1 MRAISRMR
9 IMSMSLC
16 LIFTFASCG
25 SSDEEYDA
33 AGTFESTEVIVSAES
48 MGEIL
53 QFDIVEGQQLIKNQR
68 IGIIDTTQLLLKKQQ
83 LMINQQSMLIRR
95 PDKQKQLAALVQQIE
110 TAKIEKKRIMNL
122 VNANAVNQ
130 KQLDDIDALIA
141 VLEKQLT
148 AQKTLIENTNDGI
161 SMDNEALRIQIEQID
176 DQLNKSIISSPIDGI
191 VLMKYAEIGELA
203 APGKA
208 LFKVADM
215 NNMILRAYFT
225 NDQLSRIKLG
235 QTVKVNVESGKDDKE
250 YKATIIWIS
259 SKSEFTP
266 KTIATRDERANMV
279 YAVKISVKN
288 DGFLRIGMYG
298 NVKF

>member
-9 IMSMSLC
+9 ILSMSLC

-33 AGTFESTEVIVSAES
+33 TGTFESTEVIVSAES

-95 PDKQKQLAALVQQIE
+95 PDMQKQLAALVQQIE

-130 KQLDDIDALIA
+130 KQLDDIDAQIA

-161 SMDNEALRIQIEQID
+161 SMDNEVLRIQIEQID